1 MNLNLKNF
9 FLIIGI
15 LIFSVMLTVIY
26 FSHNIHFYS
35 VTIKNVEENRV
46 KLLSTVKI
54 LQQSSDDLTKF
65 ARLYVVTEKRE
76 FKENFN
82 SILNI
87 RKGLEPRPKEYG
99 TIYWDFFE
107 PERSLRHE
115 NASPKSFLSLIR
127 ELPFDDT
134 EIGLLI
140 ESEKSSNRVA
150 EIGIEA
156 FNLMAGLYK
165 DENGNYSKF
174 GEPNKSL
181 AIEILHSERYLKEKE
196 KIMRP
201 LDDLLKHLEN
211 RLQIETKNLNNSL
224 ELYLSLLKTVTF
236 FSLFIF
242 ISIFFLLIR
251 KILNPV
257 VRLTEEIR
265 IFQKDREKIFKT
277 KIYYNDEIGFMAK
290 EFENMKNIIQEDFK
304 KIESREKKI
313 KDYVDLID
321 QHVITS
327 STDLAGV
334 ITYVSGAFVEIS
346 GYSKKELL
354 GKHHSIVR
362 HEDMPQDL
370 YKELWENLS
379 NDKSWRGEIKNR
391 RKDGS
396 FYWVKTNISPVFNEK
411 GSKIGYRSVEI
422 NISNEKR
429 IEDLLV
435 RDNLTSLYN
444 RRFFNEKLPLL
455 LNFARKERRY
465 VSLLLFD
472 IDNFRDYN
480 DIYGHIA
487 GDEVI
492 REIAKVIK
500 EEATRSND
508 YIFRL
513 AGEEFAILFET
524 IQQKDAIAFA
534 NKIREKIENLKIV
547 HSKNGD
553 FKFVTASFGL
563 SVKKTTDDFDEEELY
578 READT
583 FLTIAKSSGKNRV
596 ISNEKG

>member
-1 MNLNLKNF
+1 
-9 FLIIGI
+9 
-15 LIFSVMLTVIY
+15 
-26 FSHNIHFYS
+26 
-35 VTIKNVEENRV
+35 
-46 KLLSTVKI
+46 
-54 LQQSSDDLTKF
+54 
-65 ARLYVVTEKRE
+65 
-76 FKENFN
+76 
-82 SILNI
+82 
-87 RKGLEPRPKEYG
+87 
-99 TIYWDFFE
+99 
-107 PERSLRHE
+107 
-115 NASPKSFLSLIR
+115 
-127 ELPFDDT
+127 
-134 EIGLLI
+134 
-140 ESEKSSNRVA
+140 
-150 EIGIEA
+150 
-156 FNLMAGLYK
+156 
-165 DENGNYSKF
+165 
-174 GEPNKSL
+174 
-181 AIEILHSERYLKEKE
+181 
-196 KIMRP
+196 
-201 LDDLLKHLEN
+201 
-211 RLQIETKNLNNSL
+211 
-224 ELYLSLLKTVTF
+224 
-236 FSLFIF
+236 
-242 ISIFFLLIR
+242 
-251 KILNPV
+251 
-257 VRLTEEIR
+257 
-265 IFQKDREKIFKT
+265 
-277 KIYYNDEIGFMAK
+277 
-290 EFENMKNIIQEDFK
+290 
-304 KIESREKKI
+304 
-313 KDYVDLID
+313 
-321 QHVITS
+321 
-327 STDLAGV
+327 
-334 ITYVSGAFVEIS
+334 
-346 GYSKKELL
+346 
-354 GKHHSIVR
+354 
-362 HEDMPQDL
+362 MPQDL

-379 NDKSWRGEIKNR
+379 NDKSWRGEIKNRRKDGSFYWVRATIYPIFNDFGKKIGYTAIRVDITSLKEVENLQKEKKVISKKLDDLYRIVDENLITTSTDLDGIINYASETFLKNSGYSKDEIIGKKHSILRDPNSSNKFFKEIWDQITQNRSWWGEIKNR